1 MGELITEMSNYK
13 RFFFS
18 ESDWELLQIFVFLE
32 LAASRFDLTSQQ
44 LKRSSIMLQA
54 ECETT
59 KLFSCFALCMGSSL
73 PGTWL
78 QEK

>member
-44 LKRSSIMLQA
+44 KEQHHAAGRVWNNKAI
-54 ECETT
+54 
-59 KLFSCFALCMGSSL
+59 
-73 PGTWL
+73 
-78 QEK
+78 